1 MELLTLIQYGTPGL
15 LLVIVVA
22 IVRLSTRF
30 DDVRDDIKD
39 LKRGVIW
46 NDTCEARHKGIDER
60 LHRLERQRNGV
71 T

>member
-1 MELLTLIQYGTPGL
+1 MEILTLVQYGTPGL